1 MIAIQ
6 VGSKYL
12 DLLPSTKVNFKIKSD
27 FFEQNERAVSSH
39 TLPFDIP
46 RTSQNERIFQ
56 YVSLSEIQNNEALHE
71 CQIYLYNLPWKK
83 GTIEILSWEKDT
95 YKITVFTDISI
106 FLLRM
111 EDSLKSLDLGSVITG
126 TNFGT
131 NQSYFDNSSAMQLYV
146 NASVS
151 HTWTDACAFPQMLAS
166 NFFENISYEGYINQ
180 YVYGSNRYENA
191 VASIAPNTV
200 YPFVPCVFVRYVLEK
215 IQGFCNCK
223 IEGDFMTDAELQKML
238 IVNNYTINV
247 FAFNAFYLTN
257 QIDFKNHL
265 PDISIRAFLGQLADI
280 LNYSIQYDEVEN
292 KIIFVKKE
300 SVFEVGNYQDLSKQF
315 CKHTSGETINGK
327 TNYQITFPDGVLS
340 TFPLFE
346 NQNLRIEKIELGAS
360 TLATSFSLNNT
371 IFTSKLN
378 SSVASK
384 QLSDSEEFSYVSP
397 NSENNLRFVFWQGL
411 QPNANGFFPQ
421 SANFTPSQS
430 PNLFLDP
437 SFLYNNTFIKFIK
450 AKETTKKYNSE
461 FLFTV
466 TDILNFDINKPIRVN
481 SVTYVPT
488 EASINID
495 LQGVEPVQITQFRI

>member
-6 VGSKYL
+6 VGSEYL
-12 DLLPSTKVNFKIKSD
+12 DLLPTTKVNFKLKSD

-39 TLPFDIP
+39 TLPFDVP
-46 RTSQNERIFQ
+46 RTSQNERIFK
-56 YVSLSEIQNNEALHE
+56 YVSLAEIENNEALHE

-83 GTIEILSWEKDT
+83 GTIEVLSWEKDT
-95 YKITVFTDISI
+95 YKITVFVDLSN
-106 FLLRM
+106 FLLKM
-111 EDSLKSLDLGSVITG
+111 EDSLKSLDLGNVSLA
-126 TNFGT
+126 
-131 NQSYFDNSSAMQLYV
+131 DADAMQNYID
-146 NASVS
+146 SS
-151 HTWTDACAFPQMLAS
+151 ITHTWSDGCVFPEMFAPDFFQS
-166 NFFENISYEGYINQ
+166 NTSGYEKYIND
-180 YVYGSNRYENA
+180 YDEANSEYYSGVLNLPFDFVR
-191 VASIAPNTV
+191 
-200 YPFVPCVFVRYVLEK
+200 PFVPFIFVRYVLEK
-215 IQGFCNCK
+215 IQEFCNCQ
-223 IEGDFMTDAELQKML
+223 IDGDFMTDVELQKM
-238 IVNNYTINV
+238 IVVNNYTIN
-247 FAFNAFYLTN
+247 NLIEGSPSYLTLSN
-257 QIDFKNHL
+257 EIDFINHV
-265 PDISIRAFLGQLADI
+265 PDMSIRAFLGQLADI
-280 LNYSIQYDEVEN
+280 LNYSIQYDEEEN

-450 AKETTKKYNSE
+450 AKEQTKKYDSL
-461 FLFTV
+461 FLLSV